1 MANDAG
7 MESTSI
13 LYEFIIN
20 GVVHFTLSHELLTP
34 KTINF
39 KINVK
44 ELKFE
49 KSN

>member
-1 MANDAG
+1 MMLVWNLHPYYMSLLND
-7 MESTSI
+7 
-13 LYEFIIN
+13 
-20 GVVHFTLSHELLTP
+20 VVHFTLSDKLLTP